1 MGAKTARQNREQPVA
16 VDVEGGVI
24 SARDV
29 KAAREV
35 AEDAM
40 TEREFQRLANQITD
54 ELRDEDSALTR
65 AARDRDRATPR
76 DVSHVDSDRLLVAR
90 IHSSR
95 PGYWG

>member
-1 MGAKTARQNREQPVA
+1 VGAKTATPNREQAVV

-35 AEDAM
+35 AADAM

-54 ELRDEDSALTR
+54 ESRDEDSTLNR

-76 DVSHVDSDRLLVAR
+76 D
-90 IHSSR
+90 
-95 PGYWG
+95 